1 MEERLV
7 FFQEPRLP
15 CFVISKSSVVLM
27 MSYGLA
33 PVVQLMTDNFQT
45 LPSSCVSSLAC
56 AGSVSLGFPKHH
68 LRICTR

>member
-1 MEERLV
+1 MLSSYLPHGAHMEERLV

-15 CFVISKSSVVLM
+15 CFVISKSTVVLM

-45 LPSSCVSSLAC
+45 TAFFLCV
-56 AGSVSLGFPKHH
+56 
-68 LRICTR
+68 

>member
-45 LPSSCVSSLAC
+45 TAFFLCV
-56 AGSVSLGFPKHH
+56 
-68 LRICTR
+68 